1 MLGTAACSNVNPCDG
16 NEIQGDDE
24 ASMATH
30 RRLTPRGTALAPAQD
45 EEGYYVH
52 LG

>member
-1 MLGTAACSNVNPCDG
+1 MFGTAVPMTTLLMAIK
-16 NEIQGDDE
+16 IQGDDE